1 MIRGWFTAGVSA
13 MVIGTYGLGV
23 LLVGLIYPSRRFFAR
38 ASSFWAR
45 TVLRA
50 AGLRLLSTGSERV
63 LDGSARLLV
72 GNHQSSMDIPIL
84 LAACRGNVRFMAKDS
99 LFRIPVFGWILSRY
113 EFAPIDRSRARRTAQ
128 TLDRML
134 ERLRK
139 RPISFA
145 VFPEGTRTR
154 DGRLLPFRRGTMK
167 IAERT
172 GLPIVPFTIDGSIR
186 VHHRDEYVIRS
197 GEVRLTFHREIGP
210 EEAAKL
216 GPEELCRR
224 LVETIGSSLTEAS
237 TAFGRGEGA
246 ADTCELTP

>member
-84 LAACRGNVRFMAKDS
+84 LAACRGNVRFMASQGGRVMETDGQTPALS
-99 LFRIPVFGWILSRY
+99 LAVYGLTQPG
-113 EFAPIDRSRARRTAQ
+113 APLGSWRAAIS
-128 TLDRML
+128 
-134 ERLRK
+134 
-139 RPISFA
+139 PI
-145 VFPEGTRTR
+145 
-154 DGRLLPFRRGTMK
+154 
-167 IAERT
+167 
-172 GLPIVPFTIDGSIR
+172 
-186 VHHRDEYVIRS
+186 
-197 GEVRLTFHREIGP
+197 
-210 EEAAKL
+210 
-216 GPEELCRR
+216 
-224 LVETIGSSLTEAS
+224 
-237 TAFGRGEGA
+237 
-246 ADTCELTP
+246 